1 MSDKNRCVVTGLG
14 LICALGD
21 NVEECWE
28 NAVSGISGIRDVTVI
43 NTDNC
48 YAKKGAV
55 NDMTDS
61 ELSEEN
67 YDRSSL
73 LCIKAAAEALKD
85 ADISP
90 DGDSDIGVI
99 VGNCV
104 GGAASIDSYFRA
116 VKEKGEENVP
126 REELLKMPA
135 SAIANNVSAHFGL
148 KGITANIVNAC
159 AAGTISLS
167 YACDLIRS
175 GEAEIFLAGGSDAFT
190 SLAFAGFHALHALD
204 EHPCSPFNRSS
215 GITLGEGAGM
225 LVIESCEHALQRGAK
240 IYCEVLGSG
249 VSSDAHHITAPRPD
263 GEGQMS
269 AIKKALAGSGL
280 QPEDIDYINAHGTG
294 TAKNDEA
301 EFLSLHR
308 IFDCSDKLSVSSTK
322 SMTGHC
328 LGAAGSIEA
337 VFTVKAMQEGI
348 VPPTVGYTAED
359 KAALEEK
366 AGKIDFIPNESR
378 KKELF
383 YAMSNSFAFGG
394 NNASIIFSKE
404 HFLGE
409 RLSNAHF
416 SKERNFSKGHK
427 EVSEKCDGSPVYIT
441 GIGIVSSVV
450 DGSDSVKAALGSE
463 DYKAHDIKMAF
474 YRKLDRFS
482 QLQLVSGV
490 RALADSGFKAD
501 ESNENDIGIIIGTSD
516 GPMTEIV
523 NFQKNVIDNGTNGGS
538 AFSFPNTVYNAA
550 GGYFS
555 IFAGIKGYNV
565 TVANGAQSG
574 LQSVCYAYD
583 VIRSKE
589 ESVMVAAGTDEN
601 TEVTEYL
608 YNKYGVK
615 AADTPYSEGRGFVLG
630 EGSVS
635 VVLES
640 EEYADK
646 NNSKKY
652 AQVVS
657 CGMAHSP
664 KEYSDQGVDADTM
677 KRAITDACKKAGLF
691 LEQIDF
697 ISGFGC
703 GVKEIDD
710 GELEVYRE
718 LFGVNKPVLSV
729 KAATGDARAASAAMQ
744 LAQAARVLYGD
755 DNIIGKWY
763 RLAETGAAPSDP
775 VTGEYALAVSCGAG
789 GSYSAVV
796 IKKT

>member
-21 NVEECWE
+21 NVDECWE
-28 NAVSGISGIRDVTVI
+28 NAVNGISGIRDVTVI
-43 NTDNC
+43 NTDDC
-48 YAKKGAV
+48 YAKKGAI
-55 NDMTDS
+55 NDTQNSD
-61 ELSEEN
+61 LSEEN

-73 LCIKAAAEALKD
+73 LCIRAAGEAIKD
-85 ADISP
+85 ANISL
-90 DGDSDIGVI
+90 DGDKDIGVI
-99 VGNCV
+99 IGNCV
-104 GGAASIDSYFRA
+104 GGAASIDSYYRA
-116 VKEKGEENVP
+116 VKEKGEENVSK
-126 REELLKMPA
+126 EEILKMPA
-135 SAIANNVSAHFGL
+135 SAIANNVSAHYGL
-148 KGITANIVNAC
+148 NGLTANIVNAC

-175 GEAEIFLAGGSDAFT
+175 GEAEMFLAGGSDAFT

-204 EHPCSPFNRSS
+204 EHPCSPFNHSS
-215 GITLGEGAGM
+215 GITLGEGAGI
-225 LVIESCEHALQRGAK
+225 LVIESYEHAVQRGAK
-240 IYCEVLGSG
+240 IYCEILGSG

-263 GEGQMS
+263 GQGQMS
-269 AIKKALAGSGL
+269 AIRRAMANSGL
-280 QPEDIDYINAHGTG
+280 QPQDIDYINAHGTG

-301 EFLSLHR
+301 EFLSLHT
-308 IFDCSDKLSVSSTK
+308 IFDCSDNLSVSSTK

-337 VFTVKAMQEGI
+337 VFTVKALENGI
-348 VPPTVGYTAED
+348 IPPTVGYTMED
-359 KAALEEK
+359 KAVLKEK
-366 AGKIDFIPNESR
+366 AGKIDFVPNESR
-378 KKELF
+378 KKELS

-394 NNASIIFSKE
+394 NNASIIFARE
-404 HFLGE
+404 
-409 RLSNAHF
+409 
-416 SKERNFSKGHK
+416 HK
-427 EVSEKCDGSPVYIT
+427 EIPQAHSDSPVYIT
-441 GIGIVSSVV
+441 GLGIVSSAA
-450 DGSDSVKAALGSE
+450 DGSDSVKAALTAD
-463 DYKAHDIKMAF
+463 DYKAHNIKMAF

-490 RALADSGFKAD
+490 KALADAEFKAD

-523 NFQKNVIDNGTNGGS
+523 NFQKNVIEHGTNGGS

-574 LQSVCYAYD
+574 LQSVCYAFD

-601 TEVTEYL
+601 TDVTEYL

-615 AADTPYSEGRGFVLG
+615 STDLPYSEGGGFVLG

-635 VVLES
+635 IVLQS
-640 EEYADK
+640 EEYA
-646 NNSKKY
+646 NSHNSKKY
-652 AQVVS
+652 AQIVS

-664 KEYSDQGVDADTM
+664 KEYSDERVDTDTV
-677 KRAITDACKKAGLF
+677 KRAIFDACRKAGIF

-703 GVKEIDD
+703 GLKEIDE

-729 KAATGDARAASAAMQ
+729 KAATGDARAASASMQ
-744 LAQAARVLYGD
+744 LAQAAKVLHGD
-755 DNIIGKWY
+755 SDVLGKWY
-763 RLAETGAAPSDP
+763 KITETGAEVLTA
-775 VTGEYALAVSCGAG
+775 VTGEYALAVSYGAG
-789 GSYSAVV
+789 GSCSAVI
-796 IKKT
+796 IKKV